1 VLGLQGGVFTELQ
14 LYFDSKEKKK
24 ENSLGQQNACSDV
37 KENSLG
43 QQNACSDVKENSL
56 GQQNACSDVRRIV
69 LDNKGFEMG
78 TLYPKDVY
86 IYLYITVTIYI

>member
-1 VLGLQGGVFTELQ
+1 MLGLQGGVFTELQ

-43 QQNACSDVKENSL
+43 QQNS
-56 GQQNACSDVRRIV
+56 CSDVRRIV

-86 IYLYITVTIYI
+86 IYLYNTVIIYTYIY